1 MEVENILDPT
11 KWKLGNT
18 FVMLLENN
26 SILFSVNKEIEE
38 KRHIW
43 WYDFV
48 LERKDLEESD
58 VTGVSLSGYAFSLIL
73 LKLLIHLH
81 NRCINNIYIAVQITV
96 YTVACFS
103 VCSK

>member
-48 LERKDLEESD
+48 LERKDL
-58 VTGVSLSGYAFSLIL
+58 
-73 LKLLIHLH
+73 
-81 NRCINNIYIAVQITV
+81 
-96 YTVACFS
+96 
-103 VCSK
+103 